1 MRWEIARALPPP
13 RTVLCDRHRESHRG
27 RRTCAAPALTIR
39 GQAEGRAV
47 VLARVIAAPHGVA
60 PRLERVACYVDELR
74 NTAVHAIPDD
84 RAEQRSDGRQAIH
97 CRRASRGSEGPLGGS
112 HRARCVPPVRA
123 RQDQPPPAYPRAG
136 PPRAG
141 GRNGQPPVT
150 GVRKGCQ
157 PGGQTGF
164 HEVQGSRAALPVTKT
179 RNGTLMRAGSHGAL
193 AGPTLQHPTVLA
205 EEVGGTDGP
214 APRGITPNPT
224 APFRGRSSVP
234 QAGPASCWSQ
244 RRCS

>member
-97 CRRASRGSEGPLGGS
+97 CRRASRGSEGPLGGQPS
-112 HRARCVPPVRA
+112 GALRPTSAGAPRPAAARLS
-123 RQDQPPPAYPRAG
+123 
-136 PPRAG
+136 
-141 GRNGQPPVT
+141 
-150 GVRKGCQ
+150 
-157 PGGQTGF
+157 PGGPSASRRAQRTAPSDRSKKGVSARRPDRVPRMSRITRGAACNEDAERDPYEGGITRCAGWPNPSTP
-164 HEVQGSRAALPVTKT
+164 HCSRRGSRRHGRP
-179 RNGTLMRAGSHGAL
+179 GTARH
-193 AGPTLQHPTVLA
+193 HP
-205 EEVGGTDGP
+205 
-214 APRGITPNPT
+214 
-224 APFRGRSSVP
+224 
-234 QAGPASCWSQ
+234 
-244 RRCS
+244 